1 MVVDVAAVGD
11 AVAVAVGTASFASV
25 THTVAIA
32 VFLTRVL
39 GVGAVVDV
47 IGNAIAV
54 AVAARAAATEE
65 SARGVQSDGGQA
77 AVGSTDVRKVT
88 RSVWRTSEAAE
99 IVVGR
104 GEILVG
110 VLNNARIVGQGDQV
124 VGAVEEQAASAGDHD
139 FHAAECPGW
148 RTATE
153 DHNAAVRGNH
163 GARVKDVPNAG
174 SVADAPVG
182 DVNVAPGGVQDF
194 EVFLVVEVADFA
206 IPVAVVLGGV
216 VEVEFIQDH
225 AAAEALIGHAVA
237 VVVVGG
243 AVLNIAI
250 VQNAIAVAVTG
261 VSFASIANTIFV
273 AVALVCVWSV
283 DAVVAAV
290 GDAVAVDITQGVV
303 GEQDGGVRSGHVDRD
318 IVHPSEVAGFATRVQ
333 AAFNHQ
339 AVAGAAVGVKGP
351 RVAHLFP
358 ADVRG
363 VRGVATR

>member
-11 AVAVAVGTASFASV
+11 AVAVAVGTSSFASI
-25 THTVAIA
+25 TNTVAIA
-32 VFLTRVL
+32 VFLASVL

-47 IGNAIAV
+47 IGDAIAV
-54 AVAARAAATEE
+54 AVTARAAATEE
-65 SARGVQSDGGQA
+65 AARGVQSDGGQA
-77 AVGSTDVRKVT
+77 AIGSTDVREVT
-88 RSVWRTSEAAE
+88 RSIWRASEAAE

-206 IPVAVVLGGV
+206 IPVAVVVGGV
-216 VEVEFIQDH
+216 VEDKFIQNH
-225 AAAEALIGHAVA
+225 AAAEAFIRHAVA

-250 VQNAIAVAVTG
+250 VEDAVAIAVAHVG
-261 VSFASIANTIFV
+261 FASIANAILV
-273 AVALVCVWSV
+273 AVVLVTVWCVGT
-283 DAVVAAV
+283 VVAAV
-290 GDAVAVDITQGVV
+290 GDAVAVDVTQGVV
-303 GEQDGGVRSGHVDRD
+303 GKQDGGV
-318 IVHPSEVAGFATRVQ
+318 
-333 AAFNHQ
+333 
-339 AVAGAAVGVKGP
+339 
-351 RVAHLFP
+351 
-358 ADVRG
+358 
-363 VRGVATR
+363 